1 MLKRIFISSILLLAV
16 LSFVVSLLGGKNNDE
31 AMMQISSRVAVIRI
45 EGPIM
50 SGEATEGLF
59 EGDVATTG
67 NIMSELRLAAKDK
80 SVKAVM
86 LRINSP
92 GGSVTAAEEIGREIR
107 RLKEETGKPV
117 VASMGDT
124 AASAGYWLAAC
135 SDKIY
140 ANSSTLTGSIGVY
153 IPYMNT
159 EDLYKKIGIYGTK
172 IKSGEF
178 KDILSNERPMTA
190 AERDLLQK
198 MVNEMYDQFVNV
210 VSEGRKIPVEKV
222 KALADG
228 RVYTGKQAKELG
240 LVDEIGNYYDAL
252 DATGA
257 MVGIE
262 GTPEVKEFRK
272 QKPWQSIWGA
282 RISEFVFGRI
292 TENLTNQGR
301 TLQMQTPHA
310 EG

>member
-1 MLKRIFISSILLLAV
+1 MLKRIFISSVLLIAI
-16 LSFVVSLLGGKNNDE
+16 LSFVMSLLGGKNNDD
-31 AMMQISSRVAVIRI
+31 AVVQMGSRVAVIRI

-50 SGEATEGLF
+50 AGEATDSLF
-59 EGDVATTG
+59 GENVASTG
-67 NIMSELRLAAKDK
+67 TIMAELRAAPKDK
-80 SVKAVM
+80 SVKAVL

-92 GGSVTAAEEIGREIR
+92 GGSVTAAEEIGREIK
-107 RLKEETGKPV
+107 RLKAETGKPV
-117 VASMGDT
+117 ITSMGDT

-159 EDLYKKIGIYGTK
+159 EDLYKKIGISGTK
-172 IKSGEF
+172 IKSGEY
-178 KDILSNERPMTA
+178 KDILSNERPMTP
-190 AERDLLQK
+190 AERELLQN
-198 MVNEMYDQFVNV
+198 MVNEMYEQFVGV
-210 VSEGRKIPVEKV
+210 VSEGRKMPVDKV
-222 KALADG
+222 KSLADG

-257 MVGIE
+257 LIGSE
-262 GTPEVKEFRK
+262 GTPEVKDFRK
-272 QKPWQSIWGA
+272 QKPWQNIWGA
-282 RISEFVFGRI
+282 KISEFIFGRI
-292 TENLTNQGR
+292 TENLTNQSR
-301 TLQMQTPHA
+301 TFEMQTPHA

>member
-1 MLKRIFISSILLLAV
+1 MLKRIFISSVLLIAI
-16 LSFVVSLLGGKNNDE
+16 LSFVMSLLGGKNNDD
-31 AMMQISSRVAVIRI
+31 AVVQMGSRVAVIRI

-50 SGEATEGLF
+50 AGEATDSLF
-59 EGDVATTG
+59 GENVASTG
-67 NIMSELRLAAKDK
+67 TIMAELRAAAQDK
-80 SVKAVM
+80 SVKAVL

-92 GGSVTAAEEIGREIR
+92 GGSVTAAEEIGREIK
-107 RLKEETGKPV
+107 RLKAETGKPV
-117 VASMGDT
+117 ITSMGDT

-159 EDLYKKIGIYGTK
+159 EDLYKKIGISGTK
-172 IKSGEF
+172 IKSGEY
-178 KDILSNERPMTA
+178 KDILSNERPMTP
-190 AERDLLQK
+190 AERELLQN
-198 MVNEMYDQFVNV
+198 MVNEMYEQFVGV
-210 VSEGRKIPVEKV
+210 VSEGRKMPVDKV
-222 KALADG
+222 KSLADG

-257 MVGIE
+257 LIGSE
-262 GTPEVKEFRK
+262 GTPEVKDFRK
-272 QKPWQSIWGA
+272 QKPWQNIWGA
-282 RISEFVFGRI
+282 KISEFIFGRI
-292 TENLTNQGR
+292 TENLTNQSR
-301 TLQMQTPHA
+301 TFEMQTPHA

>member
-1 MLKRIFISSILLLAV
+1 
-16 LSFVVSLLGGKNNDE
+16 
-31 AMMQISSRVAVIRI
+31 
-45 EGPIM
+45 
-50 SGEATEGLF
+50 
-59 EGDVATTG
+59 
-67 NIMSELRLAAKDK
+67 
-80 SVKAVM
+80 
-86 LRINSP
+86 
-92 GGSVTAAEEIGREIR
+92 
-107 RLKEETGKPV
+107 
-117 VASMGDT
+117 
-124 AASAGYWLAAC
+124 
-135 SDKIY
+135 
-140 ANSSTLTGSIGVY
+140 
-153 IPYMNT
+153 MNT

-178 KDILSNERPMTA
+178 KDILSNERPMTP

-210 VSEGRKIPVEKV
+210 VSEGRKIPVDKV
-222 KALADG
+222 KTLADG

-262 GTPEVKEFRK
+262 GTPEVKEFRR

>member
-1 MLKRIFISSILLLAV
+1 MLKRIFISSVLLIAI
-16 LSFVVSLLGGKNNDE
+16 LSFVISLLGGKNNDDDVVQ
-31 AMMQISSRVAVIRI
+31 MGSRVAVIRI

-50 SGEATEGLF
+50 AGEATDSLF
-59 EGDVATTG
+59 SENVARTG
-67 NIMSELRLAAKDK
+67 TIMAELRAAAKDK
-80 SVKAVM
+80 SVKAVL

-92 GGSVTAAEEIGREIR
+92 GGSVTAAEEIGREIK
-107 RLKEETGKPV
+107 RLKADTGKPV
-117 VASMGDT
+117 ITSMGDT

-159 EDLYKKIGIYGTK
+159 EELYKKIGVSGTK
-172 IKSGEF
+172 IKSGEY
-178 KDILSNERPMTA
+178 KDILSNERPMTQT
-190 AERDLLQK
+190 ERDLLQN
-198 MVNEMYDQFVNV
+198 MVNEMYEQFVGV
-210 VSEGRKIPVEKV
+210 VSEGRKMPVDKV
-222 KALADG
+222 KSLADG

-257 MVGIE
+257 LIGSE
-262 GTPEVKEFRK
+262 GTPEVKEFKK

-282 RISEFVFGRI
+282 KISEFIFGRI
-292 TENLTNQGR
+292 TENLTNQSR
-301 TLQMQTPHA
+301 TFEMRTPHA